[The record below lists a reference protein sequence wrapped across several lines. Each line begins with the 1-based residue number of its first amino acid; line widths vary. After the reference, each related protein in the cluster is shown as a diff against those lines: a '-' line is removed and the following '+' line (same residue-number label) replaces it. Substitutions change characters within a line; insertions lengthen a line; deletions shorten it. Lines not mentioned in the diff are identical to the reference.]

1 MASEAAATKAQ
12 HQPLEALTQYVDSQ
26 LALTHICVAYSGGM
40 DSHVLLHAAAKLY
53 STNKHISVRAVY
65 IDHGLQANSAQWAAT
80 AQSVCDKLQIPLT
93 VERVQVPDSG
103 QGPEAAARQAR
114 YEAFANL
121 LVPGEHLLLAQ
132 HAEDQAETF
141 LLQALRG
148 SGPDGLA
155 AIPRKRTFASGY
167 MARPLIICSQEA
179 LLNYAREQ
187 QLEWIDDPS
196 NEDTRFDRNFL
207 RQEVLP
213 LIRSR
218 WPAAS
223 QTLSRSAM
231 RCAAASQTL
240 VSLAKDDLEKVQ
252 VLGSGELR
260 ISELKNL
267 PRERAFGVIRLWVR
281 QAGYRMPRLQDL
293 LHVMSDLLYASD
305 ASHGI
310 VNVREYEFRRYK
322 NRLYLFG
329 GQSKATPYA
338 LEWHAPYGDLR
349 INEAGLTLT
358 NAELLQHGLELPKTG
373 VIQIRSRQGGE
384 LIKLGDP
391 PFHKSVKKVLQES
404 SVPPWE
410 RDTVPLL
417 YIEDSLAA
425 VWNIAVSVDFR
436 SVTEIA

>member
-1 MASEAAATKAQ
+1 
-12 HQPLEALTQYVDSQ
+12 
-26 LALTHICVAYSGGM
+26 M
-40 DSHVLLHAAAKLY
+40 DSHVLLHAAANLSSKLKAE
-53 STNKHISVRAVY
+53 NKLISVRAVY
-65 IDHGLQANSAQWAAT
+65 IDHGLQANSEHWAVA
-80 AQSVCDKLQIPLT
+80 AQSVCDELEVPLT
-93 VERVQVPDSG
+93 VRRVQIQDSG

-114 YEAFANL
+114 YEAFADM

-155 AIPRKRTFASGY
+155 AIPRKRTFATGF
-167 MARPLIICSQEA
+167 MARPLIICSKEA
-179 LLNYAREQ
+179 LVNYAREQ
-187 QLEWIDDPS
+187 HLEWVEDPS

-218 WPAAS
+218 WPSAS
-223 QTLSRSAM
+223 HTLSRSAM

-240 VSLAKDDLEKVQ
+240 VGLAKDDLEQVQ

-260 ISELKNL
+260 ISELKQL

-322 NRLYLFG
+322 DRLYLFS
-329 GQSKATPYA
+329 GQSKSTPYA
-338 LEWHAPYGDLR
+338 IDWHAPYGDLF
-349 INEAGLTLT
+349 INEAGITLTL
-358 NAELLQHGLELPKTG
+358 AELKQHGLELPKTG

-384 LIKLGDP
+384 LIKLGEP
-391 PFHKSVKKVLQES
+391 AFHKSIKKVLQES

-417 YIEDSLAA
+417 YIDDRLAA
-425 VWNIAVSVDFR
+425 VWNIAISVDFR
-436 SVTEIA
+436 SAEEIA